1 MGVFYLL
8 GSTRYSSRSFYAD
21 SLGLNNNNNKLYWMT
36 FTSCRGLTWDLG
48 TGLSGGQK
56 WNLSG
61 PHDAPLI
68 TLSTELNFMH
78 SESYQMSCDGI
89 DVNVHLKHV
98 ICARITSAEAGPRPN
113 AEALT
118 VSLTR
123 ARIFLSVNFR
133 IVLQRN
139 QIGCVAVG
147 DVSFLRNVLISKA
160 SHRFPYEVVEGVK
173 LSLWVLRR
181 TSYNKYREN

>member
-21 SLGLNNNNNKLYWMT
+21 SLGLNNNNNKSYWMT

-98 ICARITSAEAGPRPN
+98 ICARFTSAEAGPRPN

-118 VSLTR
+118 VKPNTSKNFSKCEFQNCSSEKSNRMCGCGRCVFLTECPHFKGFSQVP
-123 ARIFLSVNFR
+123 IWSCW
-133 IVLQRN
+133 
-139 QIGCVAVG
+139 GC
-147 DVSFLRNVLISKA
+147 
-160 SHRFPYEVVEGVK
+160 
-173 LSLWVLRR
+173 
-181 TSYNKYREN
+181 